1 MSSKIV
7 EDFHDVMNRYDPS
20 KNSTRNIMTK
30 FEKNAMI
37 GLRSEQLLRG
47 AQPLVD
53 FDPKLFDVRKIA
65 HKELD
70 ERKLPMLV
78 CRKLPNGEK
87 EYWRI
92 DDMIIP

>member
-1 MSSKIV
+1 MTSKVI
-7 EDFHDVMNRYDPS
+7 EDYHDVMQKYDPS

-30 FEKNAMI
+30 YEKNAMI
-37 GLRSEQLLRG
+37 GLRSEQLIRG
-47 AQPLVD
+47 ALPLVD
-53 FDPKLFDVRKIA
+53 FDPKHFDPRLIA
-65 HKELD
+65 HKELE
-70 ERKLPMLV
+70 ERKLPMMV